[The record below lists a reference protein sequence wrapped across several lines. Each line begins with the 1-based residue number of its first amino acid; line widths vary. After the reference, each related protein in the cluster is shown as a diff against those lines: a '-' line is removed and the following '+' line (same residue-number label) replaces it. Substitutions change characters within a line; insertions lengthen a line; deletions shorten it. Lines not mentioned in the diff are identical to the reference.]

1 MTPQSTSST
10 GGIER
15 LSIAELH
22 SLCDHDV
29 RSLLAE
35 FLPLVNASELSIWVK
50 DPDAD
55 RLVALLDTLG
65 PAGPV
70 ELKIT
75 QPLTSGIVSQVYRT
89 QTAFLD
95 DGLWRSK
102 AQSPLVDQALRQS
115 TQHEMCVP
123 FALAGHPIGVMCA
136 VQLSDSIHQAP
147 ARWGFNSQE
156 LAILKVAAQAA
167 ALGMERARLAQAF
180 NPSASTATISR
191 GAAV

>member
-1 MTPQSTSST
+1 MAPHPQSSSSVSA
-10 GGIER
+10 IDR
-15 LSIAELH
+15 LSLAELH
-22 SLCDHDV
+22 TLCDHEV

-35 FLPLVNASELSIWVK
+35 FLPLINASELAVWVK
-50 DPDAD
+50 DPEAD

-65 PAGPV
+65 PSGPV
-70 ELKIT
+70 EMKIT
-75 QPLTSGIVSQVYRT
+75 QPLTSGIVSQVFRS
-89 QTAFLD
+89 QTHFLD

-123 FALAGHPIGVMCA
+123 FHLAGHPVGVMCA

-147 ARWGFNSQE
+147 TRWGFNSHD

-167 ALGMERARLAQAF
+167 ALGMERALLTQRLHHCQH
-180 NPSASTATISR
+180 SASTLA
-191 GAAV
+191 